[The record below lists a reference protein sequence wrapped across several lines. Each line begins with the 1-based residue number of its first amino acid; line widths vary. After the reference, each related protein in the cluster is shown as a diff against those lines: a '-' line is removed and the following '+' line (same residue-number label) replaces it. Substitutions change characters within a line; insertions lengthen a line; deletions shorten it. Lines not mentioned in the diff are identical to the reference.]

1 MRPPTER
8 GAKEGLGHRGGAMR
22 GMNYPRELR
31 VYGVLRSSRPD
42 PEIAT
47 WHTKILHMGD
57 ALHPARL
64 LAYLCEVTRGLGP
77 KTLRPPHPQEGACR
91 RCQRKRAQPRS
102 HWPRSLWGW
111 CGF

>member
-64 LAYLCEVTRGLGP
+64 LTYLFESWRRARGSSRGTLERVESTRSANRRG
-77 KTLRPPHPQEGACR
+77 GAR
-91 RCQRKRAQPRS
+91 
-102 HWPRSLWGW
+102 
-111 CGF
+111 